1 MILWVRN
8 LGWAIIL
15 FPMASTEVTCC
26 CSLEVLVGLQSKRQY
41 ILCPAGGGWT
51 AGLIITHQ
59 STYAWHL
66 QYGGLKVVKVL
77 RWQLRSPR
85 VEVPRASRWK
95 PQGSW
100 YWVWKQV
107 GVTSTMCYWSCNHRT
122 GLDHEGGCR
131 WHLWMEKCQRYC
143 GLFKSTT
150 NSMIFILTAGDNGK
164 ISELISG
171 RLESWSQPSC

>member
-1 MILWVRN
+1 
-8 LGWAIIL
+8 
-15 FPMASTEVTCC
+15 MASTEVTCC

-85 VEVPRASRWK
+85 VEVPRARHLGA
-95 PQGSW
+95 PYLQANGNAGS
-100 YWVWKQV
+100 
-107 GVTSTMCYWSCNHRT
+107 
-122 GLDHEGGCR
+122 
-131 WHLWMEKCQRYC
+131 
-143 GLFKSTT
+143 
-150 NSMIFILTAGDNGK
+150 
-164 ISELISG
+164 SG
-171 RLESWSQPSC
+171 PRGRGA